1 MYFILLFFGFH
12 DKISLKEKRSV
23 YEKIAVLCKDGFEEI
38 EALTPVDVLRRANVH
53 VDLVGMDDLK
63 VTSSHQITIQ
73 MDCVFNDQIKEYDGI
88 VIPGGLPGAT
98 NLRDDAR
105 VIEIVQQ
112 FNQEYKLI
120 AAICAGP
127 IVLAKAGILKDKIC
141 TCSPG
146 FETQLTGANYQEAI
160 VQKDDH
166 IITGKGP
173 AAALEFGYTIL
184 ESLGYDSSNLR
195 QGMQYEYLMNV
206 EAHKE

>member
-1 MYFILLFFGFH
+1 
-12 DKISLKEKRSV
+12 
-23 YEKIAVLCKDGFEEI
+23 
-38 EALTPVDVLRRANVH
+38 
-53 VDLVGMDDLK
+53 
-63 VTSSHQITIQ
+63 

-112 FNQEYKLI
+112 FNREHKLI

-160 VQKDDH
+160 VQKM
-166 IITGKGP
+166 IILLQVKDQRLP
-173 AAALEFGYTIL
+173 
-184 ESLGYDSSNLR
+184 
-195 QGMQYEYLMNV
+195 
-206 EAHKE
+206 

>member
-1 MYFILLFFGFH
+1 M
-12 DKISLKEKRSV
+12 K
-23 YEKIAVLCKDGFEEI
+23 KIAVLCKDGFEEI

-112 FNQEYKLI
+112 FNQEHKLI

-127 IVLAKAGILKDKIC
+127 IVLAKAGILKDKI
-141 TCSPG
+141 
-146 FETQLTGANYQEAI
+146 
-160 VQKDDH
+160 
-166 IITGKGP
+166 
-173 AAALEFGYTIL
+173 
-184 ESLGYDSSNLR
+184 
-195 QGMQYEYLMNV
+195 
-206 EAHKE
+206 

>member
-1 MYFILLFFGFH
+1 M
-12 DKISLKEKRSV
+12 K
-23 YEKIAVLCKDGFEEI
+23 KIAVLCKDGFEEI

-112 FNQEYKLI
+112 FNREHKLI

-127 IVLAKAGILKDKIC
+127 IVFAKADILNGKVC

-146 FETQLTGANYQEAI
+146 FEDQLNGANYQEAI
-160 VQKDDH
+160 VQRDGN

-184 ESLGYDSSNLR
+184 ETLGYDASNLR
-195 QGMQYEYLMNV
+195 QGMQYNYLINV
-206 EAHKE
+206 EAKKALKR

>member
-1 MYFILLFFGFH
+1 M
-12 DKISLKEKRSV
+12 K
-23 YEKIAVLCKDGFEEI
+23 KIAVLCKDGFEWNWS
-38 EALTPVDVLRRANVH
+38 LDTGWCFKKSKCSCWFSRDGWFKGDKFSSNYNSNGLR
-53 VDLVGMDDLK
+53 L
-63 VTSSHQITIQ
+63 
-73 MDCVFNDQIKEYDGI
+73 NDQIKEYDGI

-112 FNQEYKLI
+112 FNLEHKLI

-173 AAALEFGYTIL
+173 AGC
-184 ESLGYDSSNLR
+184 LR
-195 QGMQYEYLMNV
+195 IWIYYFRKFRVRFIKLKTMYAIWISYERWST
-206 EAHKE
+206 

>member
-1 MYFILLFFGFH
+1 M
-12 DKISLKEKRSV
+12 K
-23 YEKIAVLCKDGFEEI
+23 KIAVLCKDGFEEI

-112 FNQEYKLI
+112 FNLEHKLI

-127 IVLAKAGILKDKIC
+127 ISLGKAGISEKIKSVLVLQVLKHNLPELIIKKLLFKKMIILL
-141 TCSPG
+141 
-146 FETQLTGANYQEAI
+146 Q
-160 VQKDDH
+160 VKDQRL
-166 IITGKGP
+166 P
-173 AAALEFGYTIL
+173 
-184 ESLGYDSSNLR
+184 
-195 QGMQYEYLMNV
+195 
-206 EAHKE
+206 

>member
-1 MYFILLFFGFH
+1 M
-12 DKISLKEKRSV
+12 K
-23 YEKIAVLCKDGFEEI
+23 KIAVLCKDGFEEI

-73 MDCVFNDQIKEYDGI
+73 MDCGFNDQIKEYDGI

-105 VIEIVQQ
+105 
-112 FNQEYKLI
+112 
-120 AAICAGP
+120 
-127 IVLAKAGILKDKIC
+127 VLAKAGILKDKIC

-195 QGMQYEYLMNV
+195 QGMHYEYLMNV

>member
-1 MYFILLFFGFH
+1 MIKSKNMMELLF
-12 DKISLKEKRSV
+12 L
-23 YEKIAVLCKDGFEEI
+23 
-38 EALTPVDVLRRANVH
+38 
-53 VDLVGMDDLK
+53 
-63 VTSSHQITIQ
+63 
-73 MDCVFNDQIKEYDGI
+73 
-88 VIPGGLPGAT
+88 
-98 NLRDDAR
+98 
-105 VIEIVQQ
+105 
-112 FNQEYKLI
+112 
-120 AAICAGP
+120 AGP

-160 VQKDDH
+160 VQKDDY

>member
-1 MYFILLFFGFH
+1 M
-12 DKISLKEKRSV
+12 K
-23 YEKIAVLCKDGFEEI
+23 KIAVLCKDGFEEI

-112 FNQEYKLI
+112 FNLEHKLI

-127 IVLAKAGILKDKIC
+127 IVLAKAGILKDKI
-141 TCSPG
+141 SR
-146 FETQLTGANYQEAI
+146 F
-160 VQKDDH
+160 
-166 IITGKGP
+166 
-173 AAALEFGYTIL
+173 
-184 ESLGYDSSNLR
+184 
-195 QGMQYEYLMNV
+195 
-206 EAHKE
+206 

>member
-1 MYFILLFFGFH
+1 M
-12 DKISLKEKRSV
+12 
-23 YEKIAVLCKDGFEEI
+23 
-38 EALTPVDVLRRANVH
+38 
-53 VDLVGMDDLK
+53 
-63 VTSSHQITIQ
+63 
-73 MDCVFNDQIKEYDGI
+73 
-88 VIPGGLPGAT
+88 LP
-98 NLRDDAR
+98 
-105 VIEIVQQ
+105 
-112 FNQEYKLI
+112 
-120 AAICAGP
+120 AICAGP

>member
-1 MYFILLFFGFH
+1 MT
-12 DKISLKEKRSV
+12 RSQ
-23 YEKIAVLCKDGFEEI
+23 KIAVLCKDGFEEI

-112 FNQEYKLI
+112 FNLEHKLI

>member
-1 MYFILLFFGFH
+1 M
-12 DKISLKEKRSV
+12 K
-23 YEKIAVLCKDGFEEI
+23 KIAVLCKDGFEEI

-53 VDLVGMDDLK
+53 ADLVGMDDLK

-112 FNQEYKLI
+112 FNQEHKLI

-146 FETQLTGANYQEAI
+146 FETQLNGANYQEAI

-195 QGMQYEYLMNV
+195 QGMQYEHLMNV

>member
-1 MYFILLFFGFH
+1 M
-12 DKISLKEKRSV
+12 K
-23 YEKIAVLCKDGFEEI
+23 KIAVLCKEGFEEI
-38 EALTPVDVLRRANVH
+38 EALTPVDILRRAGVH

-73 MDCVFNDQIKEYDGI
+73 MDYVFNDQIKEYDGI
-88 VIPGGLPGAT
+88 VIPGGLHGAT

-112 FNQEYKLI
+112 FNQEHKLI

-127 IVLAKAGILKDKIC
+127 IVLAKADILNGKVC

-146 FETQLTGANYQEAI
+146 FEDQLNGANYQEAI
-160 VQKDDH
+160 VQRDGNV
-166 IITGKGP
+166 ITGKGP

-184 ESLGYDSSNLR
+184 EMLDYDTSNLR
-195 QGMQYEYLMNV
+195 QGMQYNYLINV
-206 EAHKE
+206 EARKASKR

>member
-1 MYFILLFFGFH
+1 M
-12 DKISLKEKRSV
+12 K
-23 YEKIAVLCKDGFEEI
+23 KIAVLCKDGFEEI

-63 VTSSHQITIQ
+63 VISSHQITIQ

-112 FNQEYKLI
+112 FNQEHKLI

-141 TCSPG
+141 
-146 FETQLTGANYQEAI
+146 NYQEAI

>member
-1 MYFILLFFGFH
+1 M
-12 DKISLKEKRSV
+12 K
-23 YEKIAVLCKDGFEEI
+23 KIAVLCKEGFEEI
-38 EALTPVDVLRRANVH
+38 EALTPVDVLRRAGVH
-53 VDLVGMDDLK
+53 VDLVGMDQK
-63 VTSSHQITIQ
+63 EVTSSHQITIK
-73 MDCVFNDQIKEYDGI
+73 MDCLFNDDLYQYDGV
-88 VIPGGLPGAT
+88 VIPGGLPGAI
-98 NLRDDAR
+98 NLRDDDR
-105 VIEIVQQ
+105 VIEIVKD
-112 FNQEYKLI
+112 FYEKGKLVS
-120 AAICAGP
+120 AICAGP

>member
-1 MYFILLFFGFH
+1 M
-12 DKISLKEKRSV
+12 K
-23 YEKIAVLCKDGFEEI
+23 KIAVLCKDGFEEI

-112 FNQEYKLI
+112 FNQEHKLI

-127 IVLAKAGILKDKIC
+127 IVLAKCFL
-141 TCSPG
+141 
-146 FETQLTGANYQEAI
+146 
-160 VQKDDH
+160 
-166 IITGKGP
+166 
-173 AAALEFGYTIL
+173 
-184 ESLGYDSSNLR
+184 
-195 QGMQYEYLMNV
+195 
-206 EAHKE
+206 

>member
-1 MYFILLFFGFH
+1 M
-12 DKISLKEKRSV
+12 K
-23 YEKIAVLCKDGFEEI
+23 KIAVLCKDGFEEI

-112 FNQEYKLI
+112 FNQEHKLI

-127 IVLAKAGILKDKIC
+127 IVLAKAGILKSVLVLQVLKHNLPELIIKKLL
-141 TCSPG
+141 
-146 FETQLTGANYQEAI
+146 FKKMIILLQ
-160 VQKDDH
+160 VKDQRL
-166 IITGKGP
+166 P
-173 AAALEFGYTIL
+173 
-184 ESLGYDSSNLR
+184 
-195 QGMQYEYLMNV
+195 
-206 EAHKE
+206 

>member
-1 MYFILLFFGFH
+1 MKKVAVLFH
-12 DKISLKEKRSV
+12 DGVE
-23 YEKIAVLCKDGFEEI
+23 VL
-38 EALTPVDVLRRANVH
+38 EALSVVDVMTRANVTCTM
-53 VDLVGMDDLK
+53 VGMDKLE
-63 VTSSHQITIQ
+63 VESSHHIKVV
-73 MDCVFNDQIKEYDGI
+73 MDCLCDENIETYDAL

-112 FNQEYKLI
+112 FNQEHKLI

>member
-1 MYFILLFFGFH
+1 MKLLWQ
-12 DKISLKEKRSV
+12 
-23 YEKIAVLCKDGFEEI
+23 KIAVLCKDGFEEI

-112 FNQEYKLI
+112 FNREHKLI

>member
-1 MYFILLFFGFH
+1 M
-12 DKISLKEKRSV
+12 K
-23 YEKIAVLCKDGFEEI
+23 KIAVLCKDGFEEI

-112 FNQEYKLI
+112 FNQEHKLI

-141 TCSPG
+141 
-146 FETQLTGANYQEAI
+146 
-160 VQKDDH
+160 
-166 IITGKGP
+166 
-173 AAALEFGYTIL
+173 
-184 ESLGYDSSNLR
+184 
-195 QGMQYEYLMNV
+195 
-206 EAHKE
+206 

>member
-1 MYFILLFFGFH
+1 M
-12 DKISLKEKRSV
+12 K
-23 YEKIAVLCKDGFEEI
+23 KIAVLCKDGFEEI

-88 VIPGGLPGAT
+88 IIPGGLPGAT

-112 FNQEYKLI
+112 FNLEHKLI

-206 EAHKE
+206 EAHKDGEI

>member
-1 MYFILLFFGFH
+1 M
-12 DKISLKEKRSV
+12 K
-23 YEKIAVLCKDGFEEI
+23 KIAVLCKDGFEEI

-112 FNQEYKLI
+112 FNQEHKLI

-127 IVLAKAGILKDKIC
+127 IVLAKAGILKDK
-141 TCSPG
+141 
-146 FETQLTGANYQEAI
+146 LN
-160 VQKDDH
+160 
-166 IITGKGP
+166 
-173 AAALEFGYTIL
+173 
-184 ESLGYDSSNLR
+184 
-195 QGMQYEYLMNV
+195 
-206 EAHKE
+206 

>member
-1 MYFILLFFGFH
+1 M
-12 DKISLKEKRSV
+12 K
-23 YEKIAVLCKDGFEEI
+23 KIAVLCKDGFEEI

-112 FNQEYKLI
+112 FNLEHKLI

-127 IVLAKAGILKDKIC
+127 IVLQVLKHNLPELIIKKLLFKKMIILLQVKDQRL
-141 TCSPG
+141 P
-146 FETQLTGANYQEAI
+146 
-160 VQKDDH
+160 
-166 IITGKGP
+166 
-173 AAALEFGYTIL
+173 
-184 ESLGYDSSNLR
+184 
-195 QGMQYEYLMNV
+195 
-206 EAHKE
+206 

>member
-1 MYFILLFFGFH
+1 M
-12 DKISLKEKRSV
+12 K
-23 YEKIAVLCKDGFEEI
+23 KIAVLCKDGFEEI

-112 FNQEYKLI
+112 FNQEHKLI

-127 IVLAKAGILKDKIC
+127 VFRSYHYI
-141 TCSPG
+141 
-146 FETQLTGANYQEAI
+146 F
-160 VQKDDH
+160 
-166 IITGKGP
+166 
-173 AAALEFGYTIL
+173 
-184 ESLGYDSSNLR
+184 
-195 QGMQYEYLMNV
+195 
-206 EAHKE
+206 

>member
-1 MYFILLFFGFH
+1 M
-12 DKISLKEKRSV
+12 K
-23 YEKIAVLCKDGFEEI
+23 KIAVLCKDGFEEI

-112 FNQEYKLI
+112 FNQEHKLI

-127 IVLAKAGILKDKIC
+127 IVLAKQV
-141 TCSPG
+141 
-146 FETQLTGANYQEAI
+146 F
-160 VQKDDH
+160 
-166 IITGKGP
+166 
-173 AAALEFGYTIL
+173 
-184 ESLGYDSSNLR
+184 
-195 QGMQYEYLMNV
+195 
-206 EAHKE
+206 

>member
-1 MYFILLFFGFH
+1 M
-12 DKISLKEKRSV
+12 K
-23 YEKIAVLCKDGFEEI
+23 KIAVLCKDGFEEI

-112 FNQEYKLI
+112 FN
-120 AAICAGP
+120 
-127 IVLAKAGILKDKIC
+127 
-141 TCSPG
+141 
-146 FETQLTGANYQEAI
+146 
-160 VQKDDH
+160 
-166 IITGKGP
+166 
-173 AAALEFGYTIL
+173 LE
-184 ESLGYDSSNLR
+184 
-195 QGMQYEYLMNV
+195 
-206 EAHKE
+206 HK

>member
-1 MYFILLFFGFH
+1 M
-12 DKISLKEKRSV
+12 K
-23 YEKIAVLCKDGFEEI
+23 KIAVLCKDGFEEI

-112 FNQEYKLI
+112 FNQEHKLI

-146 FETQLTGANYQEAI
+146 F

>member
-1 MYFILLFFGFH
+1 M
-12 DKISLKEKRSV
+12 K
-23 YEKIAVLCKDGFEEI
+23 KIAVLCKDGFEEI

-63 VTSSHQITIQ
+63 VTSSHQ
-73 MDCVFNDQIKEYDGI
+73 
-88 VIPGGLPGAT
+88 T

-112 FNQEYKLI
+112 FNQEHKLI

>member
-1 MYFILLFFGFH
+1 M
-12 DKISLKEKRSV
+12 K
-23 YEKIAVLCKDGFEEI
+23 KIAVLCKDGFEEI

-73 MDCVFNDQIKEYDGI
+73 IDCVFNDQIKEYDGI

-112 FNQEYKLI
+112 FNQEHKLI

-195 QGMQYEYLMNV
+195 QGMQSEYLMNV